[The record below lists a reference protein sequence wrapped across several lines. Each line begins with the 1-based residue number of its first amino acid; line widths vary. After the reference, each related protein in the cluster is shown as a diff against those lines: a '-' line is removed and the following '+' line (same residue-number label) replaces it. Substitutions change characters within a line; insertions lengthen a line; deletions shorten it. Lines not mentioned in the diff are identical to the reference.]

1 MQFEGSFPVVKWYIN
16 GSYFTTNRDT
26 VEFQGLGYNDIISAT
41 LKSNATC
48 SLNDSVTSNLVQ
60 ITGSAPT
67 ISYSWP
73 TLTSTPGSSYVW
85 LLNNLIIA
93 GATSQTYTPTASGNY
108 SVQVTDSTGC
118 SFFSLAFPFIYTGTP
133 ENISNSTK
141 VYPNPSN
148 GKFIVETIS
157 GNKSV
162 TLIDYTG
169 RSLMQFDTKEKNFT
183 IDISNKFSSGI
194 YYLIIRCGDEVSYE
208 RIIYQR

>member
-1 MQFEGSFPVVKWYIN
+1 MKHLLFIALALTAFTLPAFAQKDDGKDALAVVNKLFDEMAAANAAGI
-16 GSYFTTNRDT
+16 
-26 VEFQGLGYNDIISAT
+26 LAT
-41 LKSNATC
+41 G
-48 SLNDSVTSNLVQ
+48 
-60 ITGSAPT
+60 I
-67 ISYSWP
+67 
-73 TLTSTPGSSYVW
+73 
-85 LLNNLIIA
+85 
-93 GATSQTYTPTASGNY
+93 
-108 SVQVTDSTGC
+108 
-118 SFFSLAFPFIYTGTP
+118 P
-133 ENISNSTK
+133 ENISTSTK

-148 GKFIVETIS
+148 GKFIVQTIS